1 MEVNPEPFLSEIKP
15 QHFVHAKLSGAHSSR
30 SCDGVHRWGR
40 RPLSERQLVYAALD
54 ALASVLI
61 FECIEARIGSD
72 SEMQPKHGLESS
84 DAEQVAEEGK
94 GMQML
99 PVSIVGQQL
108 TQQQSGV
115 QTPQSR
121 ESALPDSACP
131 EDSRGAGH
139 ETLDC
144 TPVINGFTVINL
156 SKQSAAQ
163 QEAIITEGSASC
175 QEHSGSSGP
184 AEPLH
189 SGHCFSNDAALS
201 GPASSVGMVHTR
213 LQHTQQSTQLSQRAF
228 IQFTEKRRPPY
239 GPPSP
244 RLQPE
249 ISGGLKCIHPSFIAF
264 PHIM

>member
-1 MEVNPEPFLSEIKP
+1 M
-15 QHFVHAKLSGAHSSR
+15 
-30 SCDGVHRWGR
+30 
-40 RPLSERQLVYAALD
+40 SERQLVYAALD

-84 DAEQVAEEGK
+84 DAGQVAEEGK

-99 PVSIVGQQL
+99 PVSRVGQQL

-131 EDSRGAGH
+131 EDSKGAGH
-139 ETLDC
+139 DTLDC
-144 TPVINGFTVINL
+144 TPVINGFTVINS

-163 QEAIITEGSASC
+163 QEAFITEGSASS
-175 QEHSGSSGP
+175 QRHSGSSNP
-184 AEPLH
+184 AEPIR
-189 SGHCFSNDAALS
+189 SGHCCSPHAAPS
-201 GPASSVGMVHTR
+201 GPGFSAGMVHTR
-213 LQHTQQSTQLSQRAF
+213 LQHAQQSTQLSRRAF

-239 GPPSP
+239 GPPSL

-249 ISGGLKCIHPSFIAF
+249 VSGGLKCIHPSFITF

>member
-1 MEVNPEPFLSEIKP
+1 M
-15 QHFVHAKLSGAHSSR
+15 
-30 SCDGVHRWGR
+30 
-40 RPLSERQLVYAALD
+40 SERQLVYAALD

-72 SEMQPKHGLESS
+72 SEMQPKHSLESS
-84 DAEQVAEEGK
+84 DAGQAAEEGK

-99 PVSIVGQQL
+99 PVSVVGQQL

-115 QTPQSR
+115 QMPQSR

-144 TPVINGFTVINL
+144 TPVINGLTVINL
-156 SKQSAAQ
+156 PKQSAAQ

-175 QEHSGSSGP
+175 QEHCGSSAP
-184 AEPLH
+184 AEPLY
-189 SGHCFSNDAALS
+189 SGHCCSNDAALS

-213 LQHTQQSTQLSQRAF
+213 LQHMQQSTQLSRRAF
-228 IQFTEKRRPPY
+228 IQIIEKRRPPY
-239 GPPSP
+239 GPPSL

-249 ISGGLKCIHPSFIAF
+249 ISGGLKCIQPSSITF